1 MGYPT
6 LPLLHTCEQLFTCV
20 DVKLAIHRFRVRLSG
35 ILAHAELTCDGRDG
49 AATNEFGEHVT
60 LPSRQ
65 AITLPDTGLMTNG
78 IYDGEGQQMELW
90 VCVAGQDTDFYKS
103 PEKLIGIT
111 DGPFYGC
118 SYKPMLLVVLG
129 GTRTNID
136 LQALDAN
143 DEPIPGLFNVG
154 TMIGDFYS
162 GVHTFAFPRHM
173 GGIVKNVRNPPAK
186 SARTNSGP
194 QGQSQRHKAPPGSS
208 GRTGASHSH

>member
-1 MGYPT
+1 MG
-6 LPLLHTCEQLFTCV
+6 
-20 DVKLAIHRFRVRLSG
+20 A
-35 ILAHAELTCDGRDG
+35 
-49 AATNEFGEHVT
+49 
-60 LPSRQ
+60 
-65 AITLPDTGLMTNG
+65 
-78 IYDGEGQQMELW
+78 
-90 VCVAGQDTDFYKS
+90 AGQDTDFCKS

-154 TMIGDFYS
+154 TMIGDFYIPACIPS
-162 GVHTFAFPRHM
+162 HFRALAPS
-173 GGIVKNVRNPPAK
+173 KSACNPPAK

-194 QGQSQRHKAPPGSS
+194 QGQSQRHKAPPGQMS
-208 GRTGASHSH
+208 RTGPCAHTGVVTAPFYPLFTPQQRCGRRRSRS

>member
-1 MGYPT
+1 
-6 LPLLHTCEQLFTCV
+6 
-20 DVKLAIHRFRVRLSG
+20 
-35 ILAHAELTCDGRDG
+35 
-49 AATNEFGEHVT
+49 
-60 LPSRQ
+60 
-65 AITLPDTGLMTNG
+65 MTNG

-90 VCVAGQDTDFYKS
+90 VCAAGQDTDFYKS

-162 GVHTFAFPRHM
+162 GVYTFEFPRI
-173 GGIVKNVRNPPAK
+173 GAIQKRLQPTCIKVRGQTPGRTTDSK
-186 SARTNSGP
+186 DARP
-194 QGQSQRHKAPPGSS
+194 PPGSS
-208 GRTGASHSH
+208 GRTGASRSRRGRYGSPSVLFTPQQRCGRRRSRS

>member
-1 MGYPT
+1 MRREKVPHFFKRRNE
-6 LPLLHTCEQLFTCV
+6 LPSLSLLHTREQLLTCV
-20 DVKLAIHRFRVRLSG
+20 DVKLAINRLRVRLSG
-35 ILAHAELTCDGRDG
+35 ILAYAELARDSGDG
-49 AATNEFGEHVT
+49 AAANEFGEHVA

-65 AITLPDTGLMTNG
+65 AITLPDAGLMTNG

-90 VCVAGQDTDFYKS
+90 VGAAGQDTDFYKS

-162 GVHTFAFPRHM
+162 GVYTFAMEGMNYGATCITLPYLL
-173 GGIVKNVRNPPAK
+173 
-186 SARTNSGP
+186 
-194 QGQSQRHKAPPGSS
+194 
-208 GRTGASHSH
+208 GRDLAAGKFDE

>member
-1 MGYPT
+1 MTPT
-6 LPLLHTCEQLFTCV
+6 PSTV
-20 DVKLAIHRFRVRLSG
+20 ISPRWLS
-35 ILAHAELTCDGRDG
+35 
-49 AATNEFGEHVT
+49 
-60 LPSRQ
+60 
-65 AITLPDTGLMTNG
+65 NG
-78 IYDGEGQQMELW
+78 S
-90 VCVAGQDTDFYKS
+90 S

-162 GVHTFAFPRHM
+162 GVYTFAFPRHM
-173 GGIVKNVRNPPAK
+173 GGIAKSDCNPPAK
-186 SARTNSGP
+186 SARTNFGP
-194 QGQSQRHKAPPGSS
+194 HDRFQRRKAPARLIWPNGGLALTPGSLQLPF
-208 GRTGASHSH
+208 